1 MQTSLPFSVASVVLV
16 PLLPSPGGEEE
27 EEEEEKEEEEEEVG
41 ECVGVQNT
49 NRKSPRNHV

>member
-27 EEEEEKEEEEEEVG
+27 EEEEEKEEEEVG